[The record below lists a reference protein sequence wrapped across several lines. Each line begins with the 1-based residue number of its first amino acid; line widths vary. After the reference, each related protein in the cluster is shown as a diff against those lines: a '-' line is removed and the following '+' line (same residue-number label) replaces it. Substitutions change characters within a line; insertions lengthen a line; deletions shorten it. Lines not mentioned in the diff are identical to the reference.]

1 MSDAV
6 EILLSVDDQASQ
18 AVQKAANKVNSVERD
33 ATKAKPS
40 VMGLEKAG
48 RTAGD
53 AIGRIGDTLDVPEL
67 GRASSAIG
75 AIAEQLQNAKEASE
89 GMKLGFVG
97 TLGVAGGV
105 FTAAMGIGKAIGD
118 VVFQTSQWEERLKG
132 ALSISAQLSSR
143 QGRMSQQAFG
153 DQLARLDASGAP
165 DSAYLEMIKQ
175 IKREAE
181 GVSRN
186 LNSELAKLDQFSGI
200 WASTFGQYE
209 TQLIQANVEAL
220 QAQLEQLKEQENQI
234 ERLLTVEREITKE
247 RERKSRAESEDKFI
261 KQLQD
266 ELELMTASADEQDR
280 IIAARNAATVEGQ
293 AAIELL
299 LRAKRNAQLDIEKA
313 VEKSEKAKQTRQGRM
328 GSAREMTPALDGF
341 ESRLL
346 TRGPAQPVSEETKAI
361 RELTKAVKDQ
371 QRFLESTSQDMSKL
385 MRNRIVVAAP
395 AGEDG

>member
-6 EILLSVDDQASQ
+6 EILLSVDDQASE
-18 AVQKAANKVNSVERD
+18 AVAKAANKVNSVERD
-33 ATKAKPS
+33 VAKAKPS

-53 AIGRIGDTLDVPEL
+53 AIGRIGDTLNLPEL
-67 GRASSAIG
+67 SRTSGAIG

-105 FTAAMGIGKAIGD
+105 FTATMGIGKAIGD
-118 VVFQTSQWEERLKG
+118 VVFQTSQWEERLKS
-132 ALSISAQLSSR
+132 ALSISSQLSAR
-143 QGRMSQQAFG
+143 QGRMAQQAFG

-165 DSAYLEMIKQ
+165 DASYLELIKQ

-186 LNSELAKLDQFSGI
+186 LNSELAKLDQMTGI

-209 TQLIQANVEAL
+209 TQLIQANVDAL
-220 QAQLEQLKEQENQI
+220 QSQLEQLKEQENQV
-234 ERLLTVEREITKE
+234 ERILTVERELTKE
-247 RERKSRAESEDKFI
+247 RERKSRAESEEKFI
-261 KQLQD
+261 KQLQE
-266 ELELMTASADEQDR
+266 ELELMAASADEQDR
-280 IIAARNAATVEGQ
+280 IIAARNAATIEGQ

-299 LRAKRNAQLDIEKA
+299 LRAKRNAQADIEKA
-313 VEKSEKAKQTRQGRM
+313 ADKAEKVKQSRQGRVSS
-328 GSAREMTPALDGF
+328 GRDLTPALDGF

-346 TRGPAQPVSEETKAI
+346 TRGPTQPVSEETKAI
-361 RELTKAVKDQ
+361 RDLTKVVKDQ
-371 QRFLESTSQDMSKL
+371 QKFLESTSQDLSKL
-385 MRNRIVVAAP
+385 IRNRIVVSAP
-395 AGEDG
+395 AGEE

>member
-6 EILLSVDDQASQ
+6 EVLLSVDDQASD
-18 AVQKAANKVNSVERD
+18 AVQKAASKVTNVERD
-33 ATKAKPS
+33 ANKAKPS
-40 VMGLEKAG
+40 VISLEKAG

-67 GRASSAIG
+67 NRASGAIG

-118 VVFQTSQWEERLKG
+118 AVFETSRWEERLKS
-132 ALSISAQLSSR
+132 ALAISSQLNAR
-143 QGRMSQQAFG
+143 QGRMQQQGFA

-261 KQLQD
+261 KQLQE
-266 ELELMTASADEQDR
+266 ELELMTASAEEQDR

-313 VEKSEKAKQTRQGRM
+313 VEKSEKVKQSRQGRI
-328 GSAREMTPALDGF
+328 GAGREMAPALDAF

-346 TRGPAQPVSEETKAI
+346 TRGPAQPVSEETKALKEILREIQEQKKLQEKSTQDLSMLI
-361 RELTKAVKDQ
+361 RNPLV
-371 QRFLESTSQDMSKL
+371 
-385 MRNRIVVAAP
+385 IGAP
-395 AGEDG
+395 GGRR